1 MVYVMLAVSQKLRK
15 TQLTGSNEEQLKE
28 LCDKL
33 GWNALQYTAANRHW
47 DQSILGKT
55 EEGESFYFV
64 HSFMAEPENSEDILA
79 QCLYEELPITAVV
92 KKDNITGCQFH
103 PEKSGPS
110 GLKILEQF
118 VS

>member
-1 MVYVMLAVSQKLRK
+1 
-15 TQLTGSNEEQLKE
+15 
-28 LCDKL
+28 
-33 GWNALQYTAANRHW
+33 
-47 DQSILGKT
+47 
-55 EEGESFYFV
+55 
-64 HSFMAEPENSEDILA
+64 MAEPENSEDILA
-79 QCLYEELPITAVV
+79 QCLYEELPINAVV

>member
-1 MVYVMLAVSQKLRK
+1 M
-15 TQLTGSNEEQLKE
+15 
-28 LCDKL
+28 
-33 GWNALQYTAANRHW
+33 QYPAANRHW
-47 DQSILGKT
+47 DQSILRKT
-55 EEGESFYFV
+55 EEGDSFYFV
-64 HSFMAEPENSEDILA
+64 HSSMAQPENSEYILA
-79 QCLYEELPITAVV
+79 QCLYEELLINAVV